1 MLRAVLPVF
10 SGSLLLSGLQVAHS
24 PAAVD
29 PDDVQLCPVPL
40 LQALLVHL
48 PVRLSVAVF
57 LHHTEIS
64 LPQYPA
70 DICPPDEALLHFL
83 HGLLGCY
90 QAHIRTSP
98 DRERHERQQSFRTTS
113 GEDQDYWAGELHQMW
128 RCPETGSGGE
138 SGTA

>member
-1 MLRAVLPVF
+1 F
-10 SGSLLLSGLQVAHS
+10 
-24 PAAVD
+24 
-29 PDDVQLCPVPL
+29 
-40 LQALLVHL
+40 QALLVHL

-98 DRERHERQQSFRTTS
+98 DREHHERQESFRTTF
-113 GEDQDYWAGELHQMW
+113 GEDQDYRAGELHQMW
-128 RCPETGSGGE
+128 RCTETGSSGE
-138 SGTA
+138 SRTA

>member
-1 MLRAVLPVF
+1 MNPPRIVRVADVFDIFTARGCQLFTNINRVFGWNVFTCFVQFLPVF
-10 SGSLLLSGLQVAHS
+10 SGSLLLSGLQVVHS
-24 PAAVD
+24 PAAVG

-70 DICPPDEALLHFL
+70 DICPPD
-83 HGLLGCY
+83 
-90 QAHIRTSP
+90 
-98 DRERHERQQSFRTTS
+98 
-113 GEDQDYWAGELHQMW
+113 
-128 RCPETGSGGE
+128 
-138 SGTA
+138 

>member
-10 SGSLLLSGLQVAHS
+10 SGSLLLSGLQVVHS
-24 PAAVD
+24 PAAVG
-29 PDDVQLCPVPL
+29 PEDVQLCPVPL

-70 DICPPDEALLHFL
+70 DICPPD
-83 HGLLGCY
+83 
-90 QAHIRTSP
+90 
-98 DRERHERQQSFRTTS
+98 
-113 GEDQDYWAGELHQMW
+113 
-128 RCPETGSGGE
+128 
-138 SGTA
+138 